1 LLEGTTHSAAAP
13 AFKNKGMKKHENK
26 FHQEYLQGKNE
37 DEYRGSAKII
47 FWLVAIYGIAG
58 ILYYAAKTINELFFN
73 F

>member
-1 LLEGTTHSAAAP
+1 
-13 AFKNKGMKKHENK
+13 MKKHENK